1 MMPLTAPTHTRR
13 LAEFAVGLRLEDV
26 PAQVVARAKAIILD
40 GLGCGL
46 FSAHVQW
53 TEILAQV
60 IGRLEPAG
68 GQASIWGRGETACAV
83 HAALLNGTMVQGYEI
98 DDANQACFHACAVV
112 LPAVFAAAEYLGADR
127 VDGRTLL
134 TAIIVGFEVG
144 PRIGLCMNGDAMIV
158 RGWHAPGIF
167 GSFPAAV
174 AAGVVLGLD
183 DNQLFHAMGIAGT
196 QASGL
201 MAAQFGSMVK
211 RMQCAKNAQ
220 SGLYAALLAAEG
232 FTGIENVFE
241 QEYGGFCTTFTQTR
255 DAFDLAQLTHGLGER
270 WETMRIDIKR
280 HAALATNFAAMD
292 AVEELMQET
301 GLRAGDV
308 EEIVV
313 HATQATVSHGGWPY
327 VPSSLTAAQMNL
339 GFGIAMQLIEGRVF
353 VDEMVEANIARPD
366 LVALAARVRAVRCL
380 ERERQP
386 ASFHRGATVE
396 VRLKDGRVLR
406 RTVDHYL
413 GSHHRPLTDEQ
424 VLSKFRQ
431 LAARTVSLENAAA
444 IECGVLEL
452 EQVRSIAELVGAL
465 RGPTKDIQRRHS

>member
-1 MMPLTAPTHTRR
+1 MTSHTRR
-13 LAEFAVGLRLEDV
+13 LAEFAAALQLDDV
-26 PAQVVARAKAIILD
+26 PAHVVGRAKAIILD

-53 TEILAQV
+53 TEILARVVRQ
-60 IGRLEPAG
+60 LEPSG
-68 GQASIWGRGETACAV
+68 GQASVWGRGETACAV

-112 LPAVFAAAEYLGADR
+112 LPAAFAAAEYIGADK
-127 VDGRTLL
+127 VDGKTLL
-134 TAIIVGFEVG
+134 TAIVAGFEVG
-144 PRIGLCMNGDAMIV
+144 PRIGLCLNGDAMIV

-174 AAGVVLGLD
+174 AAGIVLGLEAD
-183 DNQLFHAMGIAGT
+183 QLFHALGIAGT

-232 FTGIENVFE
+232 FTGIEDVFD
-241 QEYGGFCTTFTQTR
+241 QKYGGFCTTFTQTA
-255 DAFDLAQLTHGLGER
+255 DGFDLTQLTAGLGEH

-292 AVEELMQET
+292 AVEELARET
-301 GLRAGDV
+301 AFQAADV
-308 EEIVV
+308 EEIIV

-327 VPSSLTAAQMNL
+327 QPSGLTAAQMNL
-339 GFGIAMQLIEGRVF
+339 GFCIAMQLIEGQAF
-353 VDEMVEANIARPD
+353 VDQMVEANIARPD
-366 LVALAARVRAVRCL
+366 LVSLASRVRAVRSV

-386 ASFHRGATVE
+386 ASFHRGAAVE
-396 VRLKDGRVLR
+396 VRLKNGQVLR

-413 GSHHRPLTDEQ
+413 GSHHRPLTEAQ
-424 VLSKFRQ
+424 VLAKFRG
-431 LAARTVSLENAAA
+431 LAARTVAPETVAA
-444 IECGVLEL
+444 IECGVREL
-452 EQVRSIAELVGAL
+452 EQSTSVAALVQAL
-465 RGPTKDIQRRHS
+465 RGRPTENISRRHS